1 MSGLI
6 GNWWHRDDAA
16 TAVEYALI
24 AALIAL
30 AVVGTVAALGTSV
43 SGLYQTAYDAFP

>member
-6 GNWWHRDDAA
+6 GKCWYRDEAA

-30 AVVGTVAALGTSV
+30 AIVGAVTLLGTSV